1 MLNKTP
7 ESMKP
12 DFNKEVKKRRNVFS
26 YETKP
31 IAVAGR
37 ECLVLCNQ
45 IAANMSKMYK
55 YQLGQEICKEGSDLV
70 ECIYLAL
77 DEMGYSEKKENEIE
91 KITNKLIRL
100 IVVIRVAKDIGQV
113 NQFLFEKIINK
124 IMSIKI
130 QTENWL
136 NFIKRENEKIKQEGK

>member
-1 MLNKTP
+1 MLNKTS
-7 ESMKP
+7 ESVKP
-12 DFNKEVKKRRNVFS
+12 NNNKEEKKRRSIFS

-31 IAVAGR
+31 IAIAGR

-55 YQLGQEICKEGSDLV
+55 YQLGQEICKEGTDLV

-77 DEMGYSEKKENEIE
+77 DEMSYSEKKESEIE

-100 IVVIRVAKDIGQV
+100 IVVVRVAKDIGQI

-124 IMSIKI
+124 IISIKT

-136 NFIKRENEKIKQEGK
+136 NFIKRENEKIKQEG